1 VIRETAR
8 ITSQLVRETDFAGRY
23 GGEEFV
29 VLLPGT
35 TLDGAAQF
43 AERLRSSIER
53 QQLDYQGSPLTF
65 TISLGVATLTD
76 DMAGYLTLLERADKA
91 LYQSKEGGRN
101 QVTLSR

>member
-1 VIRETAR
+1 MNRGTYPVPTQNRSVGR
-8 ITSQLVRETDFAGRY
+8 RGGLVG
-23 GGEEFV
+23 
-29 VLLPGT
+29 PGT